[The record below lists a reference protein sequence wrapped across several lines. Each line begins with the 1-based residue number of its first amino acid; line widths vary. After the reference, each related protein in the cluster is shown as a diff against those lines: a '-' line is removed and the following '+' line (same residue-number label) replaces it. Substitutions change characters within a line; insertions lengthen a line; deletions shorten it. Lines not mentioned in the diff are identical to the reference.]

1 MKTFITLCVVFAA
14 FAVVS
19 ALFHPSHHHHMHDEE
34 TSTESS
40 ESNEIHNET
49 GNATHGHHHHHH
61 HHKHHKHHHHH
72 HHKHHWTCKDEPVK
86 VNHDL
91 IKAKKEC
98 HHEFKEAKKNNV
110 EDRQRGHVC
119 KSLCAGKKM
128 GFFDENGQVVQ
139 SKVDELIDSMIESK
153 EAQKEIKQKSVFC
166 AKNNTAEIE
175 DGPSDN
181 KCTNYKPYVKCLW
194 MASME
199 VCVKNFDAEDWE

>member
-14 FAVVS
+14 FAAVS

-34 TSTESS
+34 TSTES

-72 HHKHHWTCKDEPVK
+72 HHHKHHWTCKDEPVK
-86 VNHDL
+86 INHDL

-139 SKVDELIDSMIESK
+139 SKVDELIDSMIVSK
-153 EAQKEIKQKSVFC
+153 EAQKEIKEKAVFC
-166 AKNNTAEIE
+166 AKNNTAELE

-181 KCTNYKPYVKCLW
+181 KCSNYKPYVKCLW